1 MMSVASSPPRRVEF
15 RPTRTDPDRIVAP
28 RAKRYSGTL
37 SSKIPTWG
45 GRPAVNSR
53 SQVARADISATTSAQ
68 VQHSP
73 SNTKTGLVSLARAST
88 TSAAVAKASRGNGL
102 QLEVLLEPLSPV
114 LPTDATRLVSAEG
127 AGKVGRILVDPDGPG
142 PDSASHLEPVG
153 LIARPYGT
161 GQSILRFVG
170 DAHRLLLAVVRDD
183 HHYRAE
189 DLLTGDPHGI
199 LDGGKDG
206 RTHVAA
212 PAQAVGFAGTAGHH
226 PGTLVDPER
235 DVARNPVLMASR
247 DHRPDLGGLL
257 DWAAHEQAPGH
268 LTQGIGDRVVAMS
281 GGEHPGLGGAR
292 LPAVHERGETQ
303 PGGDP
308 GQIGVVQNDRDR
320 KSVV

>member
-1 MMSVASSPPRRVEF
+1 MSVASSPPRRVEF
-15 RPTRTDPDRIVAP
+15 RPMRTDPDKIVAP

-45 GRPAVNSR
+45 GRPAVNVR

-73 SNTKTGLVSLARAST
+73 SNTKPALVSLARAST
-88 TSAAVAKASRGNGL
+88 TSAAVVPASGGNGL

-114 LPTDATRLVSAEG
+114 LPADATRLVSAEG
-127 AGKVGRILVDPDGPG
+127 AGKVGRILVDADGPG

-153 LIARPYGT
+153 LVARPYRT

-170 DAHRLLLAVVRDD
+170 DAHRLFLAVVRDD
-183 HHYRAE
+183 HHHRAE
-189 DLLTGDPHGI
+189 NLLAGDPHGI

-206 RTHVAA
+206 RAHIAA

-235 DVARNPVLMASR
+235 DVARNPVLVASR
-247 DHRPDLGGLL
+247 DHRPDLGALFE
-257 DWAAHEQAPGH
+257 WIAHAQAPGH
-268 LTQGIGDRVVAMS
+268 PPQGIRHLA
-281 GGEHPGLGGAR
+281 
-292 LPAVHERGETQ
+292 
-303 PGGDP
+303 
-308 GQIGVVQNDRDR
+308 
-320 KSVV
+320 